1 MENLTHHIEDEYDN
15 WYPDYPFSRSIKST
29 LGNPSKESSED
40 VSKLH
45 LSESEQPHA
54 D

>member
-15 WYPDYPFSRSIKST
+15 WYPDYPYSRSIKST
-29 LGNPSKESSED
+29 LENQSKESSEGVD
-40 VSKLH
+40 MLY
-45 LSESEQPHA
+45 LSESKQP